1 MLCKIS
7 DKKSPMVRYRVDISE
22 PAENDL
28 RDIVRYISVSLSEP
42 IAALNTMDSI
52 EEAIQNLRDM
62 PRKYPL
68 VMDDRLAALGYRK
81 QIVKNYIVFFTIN
94 EKHRVVDVERIFY
107 MRRDWLH
114 IL

>member
-1 MLCKIS
+1 MAL
-7 DKKSPMVRYRVDISE
+7 YRVDISE

-28 RDIVRYISVSLSEP
+28 RDIVRYISFNLSEP
-42 IAALNTMDSI
+42 TAALNTMDSI
-52 EEAIQNLRDM
+52 AKAMQNLQDM
-62 PRKYPL
+62 PQKYPL

-81 QIVKNYIVFFTIN
+81 LIVKNYIVFFTIN
-94 EKHRVVDVERIFY
+94 EKHRVADVERILY